1 MKILDKLKKQN
12 AYAVEP
18 LSPQDLIY
26 AQKTLLKFGFAE
38 IPEEVCNFL
47 HQINGFAYEG
57 CHIFGIIPEPLNFM
71 DIINVNILNKEK
83 LRQNQLILADNEFDF
98 LIFNSKNKSYQ
109 IVDKQDLAVLE
120 EYNNLEQGLN
130 SIIK

>member
-1 MKILDKLKKQN
+1 MKILAELKKHNTYSPQ
-12 AYAVEP
+12 P

-38 IPEEVCNFL
+38 IPEEFCNFL

-57 CHIFGIIPEPLNFM
+57 EHIFGIIPEPLNFM

-83 LRQNQLILADNEFDF
+83 IKQEQLILADNEFDF
-98 LIFNSKNKSYQ
+98 LIFESKNKSYQ

-120 EYNNLEQGLN
+120 EYNTLEQGLN

>member
-1 MKILDKLKKQN
+1 MKILDTLKKQN
-12 AYAVEP
+12 TYAVEP
-18 LSPQDLIY
+18 LSPQNLIY

-38 IPEEVCNFL
+38 IPEEACNFL
-47 HQINGFAYEG
+47 HHINGFTDEG

-83 LRQNQLILADNEFDF
+83 LKQKQLILADNEFDF
-98 LIFNSKNKSYQ
+98 LIFDSKSKSYQ
-109 IVDKQDLAVLE
+109 IIDKQDLAVLE

>member
-1 MKILDKLKKQN
+1 MKMIETLKKQN
-12 AYAVEP
+12 TYAVEP

-38 IPEEVCNFL
+38 IPEEVCKFL
-47 HQINGFAYEG
+47 HQINGFTYEG
-57 CHIFGIIPEPLNFM
+57 SHIFGIIPEPLNFM

-83 LRQNQLILADNEFDF
+83 LKQDQLILADNEFDF
-98 LIFNSKNKSYQ
+98 LIFDNKSKSYQ

-120 EYNNLEQGLN
+120 EYNNLEQGLS
-130 SIIK
+130 SIIR